1 MNDLKPLLALL
12 NTTFNDEKL
21 LHQALVH
28 RSSLNEYKNN
38 FKFSN
43 ERLEFLGDAVLEL
56 WTSQVLYQKFPDFD
70 EGQMTNLRSLIVRT
84 ENLASIALS
93 LKIGDYIYLSK
104 GEGGHGGRLNI
115 SILADTLEAI
125 IGAIYIDKGQSA
137 ANIFLD
143 QILKNSIDELSNKN
157 QYKDPKSIFQEL
169 AQAKQGITP
178 NYKVISEDGPD
189 HNKKFISGAYIGN
202 KLIAEGQGSSKQ
214 KAEEQAAI
222 NATQELNKPTITK
235 STISK

>member
-1 MNDLKPLLALL
+1 MNDLKHLLKQL
-12 NTTFNDEKL
+12 NISFNDEKL

-38 FKFSN
+38 FSVSN
-43 ERLEFLGDAVLEL
+43 ERLEFLGDAVLEQ
-56 WTSQVLYQKFPDFD
+56 WTSQILYQRFPDLN

-84 ENLASIALS
+84 ENLAKIALN

-104 GEGGHGGRLNI
+104 GEETHGGRKNI

-125 IGAIYIDKGQSA
+125 IGAIYLDGGQTNVDS
-137 ANIFLD
+137 FLN

-157 QYKDPKSIFQEL
+157 QYKDPKSIFQEI

-178 NYKVISEDGPD
+178 NYQIIEENGPD
-189 HNKKFISGAYIGN
+189 HDKIFTAGAYIGD
-202 KLIAEGQGSSKQ
+202 KLIATGQGNSKQ
-214 KAEEQAAI
+214 KAEEHAAI
-222 NATQELNKPTITK
+222 NATTEL
-235 STISK
+235 SK

>member
-1 MNDLKPLLALL
+1 MTDLKPLLALL
-12 NTTFNDEKL
+12 NITFNDEKL

-28 RSSLNEYKNN
+28 RSSLNEYKNS
-38 FKFSN
+38 FSVSN

-56 WTSQVLYQKFPDFD
+56 WTSQILYQKFPEFD

-84 ENLASIALS
+84 ENLADIALR
-93 LKIGDYIYLSK
+93 LKIGDYIYLSR

-125 IGAIYIDKGQSA
+125 IGAIYIDGGQASA
-137 ANIFLD
+137 DIFLNH
-143 QILKNSIDELSNKN
+143 ILKNSIDDLSNKN
-157 QYKDPKSIFQEL
+157 QYKDPKSIFQEI

-189 HNKKFISGAYIGN
+189 HSKKFISGAYIGN
-202 KLIAEGQGSSKQ
+202 KLIAQGEGNSKQ
-214 KAEEQAAI
+214 KAEESAAI
-222 NATQELNKPTITK
+222 NATQLLKNLL
-235 STISK
+235 